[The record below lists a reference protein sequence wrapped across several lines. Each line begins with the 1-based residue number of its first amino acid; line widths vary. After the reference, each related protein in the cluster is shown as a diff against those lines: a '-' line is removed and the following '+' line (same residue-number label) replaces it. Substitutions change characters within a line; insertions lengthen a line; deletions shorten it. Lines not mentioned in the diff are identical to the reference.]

1 MAGLKAWLAF
11 KLIQENCGGFILIFG
26 KTNTIMYSL
35 KNKIKLKKKKR
46 TQKENNY
53 ITKIRQ
59 FLEGILQW
67 EDRNGIL
74 ERGKKVQ
81 RKIL

>member
-1 MAGLKAWLAF
+1 MARLKAWLAF

-46 TQKENNY
+46 EHRKRITTLLRLDNSLKEFCSGR
-53 ITKIRQ
+53 TEME
-59 FLEGILQW
+59 F
-67 EDRNGIL
+67 
-74 ERGKKVQ
+74 
-81 RKIL
+81 